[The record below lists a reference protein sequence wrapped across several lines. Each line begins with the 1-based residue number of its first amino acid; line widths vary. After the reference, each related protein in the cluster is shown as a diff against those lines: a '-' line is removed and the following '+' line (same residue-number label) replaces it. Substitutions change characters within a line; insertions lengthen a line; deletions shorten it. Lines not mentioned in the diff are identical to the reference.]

1 MANRDSAAPFASTAA
16 EITGTPVGEFAPFEP
31 NELQVIALAR
41 MEAQHG
47 AGEPGKLARKLAR
60 WFGLPVATALANPRL
75 EALRR
80 FALRAF
86 RGDGFPSASEV
97 ENFLSAG
104 FSALQARALLQRRTP
119 SSAR

>member
-1 MANRDSAAPFASTAA
+1 MANRDSAAPFATATA
-16 EITGTPVGEFAPFEP
+16 EITGAPLGEFAPFEP

-41 MEAQHG
+41 MEVRRG
-47 AGEPGKLARKLAR
+47 TGEPGKLARKLAR

-86 RGDGFPSASEV
+86 RGDGFPSAAEV
-97 ENFLSAG
+97 ENFLAAG
-104 FSALQARALLQRRTP
+104 FSALQARALLQRRT
-119 SSAR
+119 SSSVR